1 MLEVVKSFV
10 NRVRNEM
17 LIMSDYNYSDIVSND
32 ISSIRLANITS
43 TNMADFNSQNLFY
56 TENTI
61 KNETREN
68 ISIEIEPTKKPAF
81 TSSIQAKLSSIREEE
96 SHRFPSAKVVS
107 EDKKDI
113 DILETYNDNIE
124 STRKSSA
131 KSNIKTTSEKRTLNT
146 LETLKR
152 YHLHLICK

>member
-68 ISIEIEPTKKPAF
+68 ISIEIEPTKKTQARISRKLLF
-81 TSSIQAKLSSIREEE
+81 SS
-96 SHRFPSAKVVS
+96 RFFFRV
-107 EDKKDI
+107 I
-113 DILETYNDNIE
+113 
-124 STRKSSA
+124 
-131 KSNIKTTSEKRTLNT
+131 
-146 LETLKR
+146 
-152 YHLHLICK
+152 